1 MTQFVSPA
9 QGDVTATK
17 TPSWRFGTSNR
28 AKLGPKKGGTGPRY
42 PKVKLQSS
50 RKYPPDILKLDIS
63 IICLAS
69 QLKVPTT
76 EGPRWQPPAPGP
88 TWSRAQPGS
97 PSLALGPGKPHISVT
112 PLITVST
119 MSLVVSKL
127 LFLERTRIK
136 MLSDSGVSLK

>member
-69 QLKVPTT
+69 PLKVPTT

-97 PSLALGPGKPHISVT
+97 PSLALGPGDQNPFH
-112 PLITVST
+112 
-119 MSLVVSKL
+119 
-127 LFLERTRIK
+127 
-136 MLSDSGVSLK
+136 SGMHSLKNNIYIYIHIHIFET

>member
-69 QLKVPTT
+69 PLKVPTT

-88 TWSRAQPGS
+88 TWSHAQPGS
-97 PSLALGPGKPHISVT
+97 PSLALGPGKSHISVT
-112 PLITVST
+112 HYGFDNELGCEQVAI
-119 MSLVVSKL
+119 LG
-127 LFLERTRIK
+127 TRIK